1 MESFLQHIWEN
12 LRNQGPQRIVL
23 SKEDAETETRWGDDD
38 PGVAVEHLID
48 AFRRHGEYV
57 GELVMLPVH
66 EPDSPTLTGEYVGY
80 WENDYGKALYYT
92 GAESGIEEYLN
103 LEDASKS
110 GLAYRLRFWDRR
122 WDLPS
127 GTTDGYI
134 DDRPPNR
141 PEPLTAN
148 NPLTDHEVDQYIQDT
163 YNFVRVELLQSHK
176 DSLEKLLERE
186 LEVTNPGNGKV
197 STAYPT
203 FMPPLVNCKVHLS
216 QSPTRP
222 GQTQTIEEEY
232 GVYEGNTIVLFWDN
246 GTDNY
251 AYLDGK
257 VVGTNGSTIQVDTDF
272 GVIDHSTVS
281 TGDVEE
287 VSIRVVERGIAET
300 REREAFEKLARRHKN
315 LLAGNREL
323 TFSSPLNEEF
333 DPILDL
339 NTYQEQA
346 AVDAI
351 RADDVF
357 CIHGP
362 PGTGKTRTL
371 VSIVAHAVQYDQRVL
386 VCAHS
391 NQAVDNIV
399 VGESSQTDVD
409 AASLHNVVEMLTE
422 QDVKMGRVG
431 SSRGRVADLVEDIYY
446 LPTDAP
452 DEDYEGLDII
462 ATTTNTAAALDNS
475 RVGTLDLVVA
485 DEATQ
490 ASAPATAVPFGRGRR
505 VVRDPKT
512 NRPIRLGNRTV
523 LAGDHKQ
530 LSPYVANEQMRT
542 DELHKSLFEH
552 LITVYG
558 DDLAQTLHRQYRMH
572 EDIAEFA
579 SQEFYNGELEHG
591 EENRSATIDGLDPL
605 LVIDASGG
613 EKTTDDH
620 SKYNPTEA
628 GYVVAQIH
636 KALESDV
643 KPSDIGVITGYSG
656 QRDEIRRQL
665 KNQFERSVVT
675 DIDVE
680 TIDKFQGGQREV
692 IIVSFTRSNDEN
704 NSGFLEHPP
713 EDGKKRLNVAM
724 TRAKKRLVLIGDFD
738 TLASPA
744 DHLTVDESC
753 ADSYARLR
761 NYLEAKA
768 VVVSQ

>member
-1 MESFLQHIWEN
+1 MKSFLQHIWEN
-12 LRNQGPQRIVL
+12 LLIQDLQQIVL
-23 SKEDAETETRWGDDD
+23 SKEDAETDTRWEDDD
-38 PGVAVEHLID
+38 PGVAIEHLID

-57 GELVMLPVH
+57 GDMMMLPVH
-66 EPDSPTLTGEYVGY
+66 EPDSPTLTGEYVAY
-80 WENDYGKALYYT
+80 WEDDHGKGLHYI
-92 GAESGIEEYLN
+92 GAESGIEEYID

-110 GLAYRLRFWDRR
+110 GLAYQLRFWDRR
-122 WDLPS
+122 YDFPS
-127 GTTDGYI
+127 GITDGYI
-134 DDRPPNR
+134 DDRPPHR
-141 PEPLTAN
+141 PEPLTAIK
-148 NPLTDHEVDQYIQDT
+148 PLTEHEVDQYIQDT
-163 YNFVRVELLQSHK
+163 YHFVRVELLQSHK
-176 DSLEKLLERE
+176 ESLEKLLEQD
-186 LEVTNPGNGKV
+186 LEVTKPGNGKV
-197 STAYPT
+197 GTADPT
-203 FMPPLVNCKVHLS
+203 FILSSVSCKVHLS
-216 QSPTRP
+216 QSPIQP
-222 GQTQTIEEEY
+222 DQTQTIEEEY
-232 GVYEGNTIVLFWDN
+232 GVYEGNTVVLFWEDD
-246 GTDNY
+246 TDNY
-251 AYLDGK
+251 TSLDGK
-257 VVGTNGSTIQVDTDF
+257 VTRTDGSTIHVNTNF

-281 TGDVEE
+281 TGTVEE
-287 VSIRVVERGIAET
+287 ISIRVVEKGIAET
-300 REREAFEKLARRHKN
+300 REREAFEQLAQRHKN
-315 LLAGNREL
+315 LLAGNREQ

-333 DPILDL
+333 DPVLDL
-339 NTYQEQA
+339 NAYQEQA
-346 AVDAI
+346 AVDAL

-371 VSIVAHAVQYDQRVL
+371 VCIVAHAIQYEQRVL

-409 AASLHNVVEMLTE
+409 AASLHNVAEMLSE
-422 QDVKMGRVG
+422 QSVKIGRVG
-431 SSRGRVADLVEDIYY
+431 SSRDRVADLVDDLYY
-446 LPTDAP
+446 VPTDAP
-452 DEDYEGLDII
+452 DEDYEELDII
-462 ATTTNTAAALDNS
+462 ATTTNTAAVIDNS
-475 RVGTLDLVVA
+475 GVGALDLVVI

-490 ASAPATAVPFGRGRR
+490 ASAPATAIPFGRGRR
-505 VVRDPKT
+505 VVSDPKT
-512 NRPIRLGNRTV
+512 VRHISRGNRTV

-530 LSPYVANEQMRT
+530 LPPYVANEQMRA

-558 DDLAQTLHRQYRMH
+558 DGLAQTLHRQYRMH

-591 EENRSATIDGLDPL
+591 EENRSATIDGLNPL
-605 LVIDASGG
+605 LVIDASG
-613 EKTTDDH
+613 EESRTDDH

-628 GYVVAQIH
+628 GYVVAQVH

-643 KPSDIGVITGYSG
+643 EPSDIGVITGYSG
-656 QRDEIRRQL
+656 QRDEIRRQF

-675 DIDVE
+675 SIDVE

-692 IIVSFTRSNDEN
+692 IIVSFTRSNDQN

-713 EDGKKRLNVAM
+713 EDGKKRLNVAI

-761 NYLEAKA
+761 DYLEAKA